1 MKRLRTG
8 DLNKQ
13 IEIQKRSSTQDEYGQ
28 QTDSWSTIATPYS
41 SVQTFGAQESI
52 QGSVEVS
59 TYKYKFRIRFDPN
72 LERIR
77 NNHRVLFKGRELDI
91 VGVENFNENNI
102 ELIITALETE

>member
-8 DLNKQ
+8 DLNQK
-13 IEIQKRSSTQDEYGQ
+13 IDIQKRSTTQDQFGQ
-28 QTDSWSTIATPYS
+28 QTDSWTTIASPWC
-41 SVQTFGAQESI
+41 SVQTFGAQESV

-59 TYKYKFRIRFDPN
+59 TYKYKFRLRFDSA

-91 VGVENFNENNI
+91 IGVENLHEKDV